1 MQVRVF
7 VVDDDAAVR
16 QSLRLLLSTAGHE
29 VEDFD
34 SAESFLAACHDAT
47 AGCVIADIQMPG
59 RSGLEL
65 QRALAERGLS
75 LPVIMLTG
83 HADVSN
89 AVQSMKNG
97 ALDFLQKPYEPQ
109 QLLDQVT
116 RALEL
121 ATRQHDER
129 RRLAALEERAERMTQ
144 REREVM
150 LGVARGN
157 SNKVI
162 AIELAISERTVELHR
177 ARGMKKMEV
186 RTVADLVR
194 CFSELSM
201 I

>member
-1 MQVRVF
+1 MVVF

-16 QSLRLLLSTAGHE
+16 ESLRLLLSSVGHE
-29 VEDFD
+29 VQDFD
-34 SAESFLAACHDAT
+34 SAESFLATCNEGT
-47 AGCVIADIQMPG
+47 AGCVIADVRMPG

-65 QRALAERGLS
+65 QRALAELGLS

-83 HADVSN
+83 YADVSS

-109 QLLDQVT
+109 QLLDQVA

-121 ATRQHDER
+121 AKRQQDER
-129 RRLAALEERAERMTQ
+129 HRRATLAARAARLTQ
-144 REREVM
+144 REHEVM
-150 LGVARGN
+150 LAVGRGQ

-162 AIELAISERTVELHR
+162 AIELEISERTVELHR

-194 CFSELSM
+194 CFSDLS
-201 I
+201 II